1 MYNNELKKI
10 ENKITEKEQLFVKT
24 KFLFL
29 SVMTNLFINNQNIFN
44 TLNLDIKKIIIEF
57 LLTLK
62 YNSEVESNI
71 QKELKKYKIRKNIL
85 SYTNSFINTGD
96 LFNNNNYLNYLLTY
110 FRNNI
115 SHMQILFQIILFFSR
130 FKIMG
135 DLLQLIEVHH
145 SFNIYRK
152 DKFKNKKG
160 YLITQDR
167 MLGTFSATYENAN
180 YICKNTLNGEIYLF
194 FRN

>member
-1 MYNNELKKI
+1 MP
-10 ENKITEKEQLFVKT
+10 
-24 KFLFL
+24 
-29 SVMTNLFINNQNIFN
+29 
-44 TLNLDIKKIIIEF
+44 
-57 LLTLK
+57 
-62 YNSEVESNI
+62 
-71 QKELKKYKIRKNIL
+71 
-85 SYTNSFINTGD
+85 
-96 LFNNNNYLNYLLTY
+96 
-110 FRNNI
+110 
-115 SHMQILFQIILFFSR
+115 ILFQIILFFSR

-135 DLLQLIEVHH
+135 DLLQLIEVDY